1 MEGWR
6 GRVLAHH
13 TGAVP
18 LTKSLARSIALVVVA
33 ALAASLVGLGNGFAL
48 DDLPIVVENARV
60 HTLEN
65 LSGFF
70 SSTYW
75 STPGIQKA
83 AWRPLTLVAFALQYA
98 AGSGAAIVFHA
109 TSIALYA
116 AVSGGVLVL
125 LRALVSPAAAL
136 CGALLFAVHPLHV
149 EAVANVVGQAELWV
163 ALFVVSALALY
174 AHERRRGALR
184 PAVLTSIALC
194 YALSLGFKEH
204 ALILP
209 ALLLALEVI
218 VLRPLLGAPT
228 NGWMPVRAL
237 HYALFTLAVL
247 WFVLQMGIVG
257 GVSAGMPHAALVG
270 RTVGERAWIM
280 LGLVPEFVRL
290 FLWPARLYAD
300 YAPQLITL
308 RPTPESAHLA
318 GAAWV
323 MGWVA
328 LTIASWRRWPVLA
341 FGLVCLP
348 IALALVANIAMPTG
362 ILLAERTLFLPS
374 LGIVIALAAAAV
386 PWIGRIARA
395 PQPVQRVV
403 AVGFGALLVVAA
415 AHSTER
421 THDWKDNFTLVSAL
435 VSDAPYSARA
445 QFWLGDDLIRSGELE
460 AGEVALR
467 RAMSLWPEYSAVPLA
482 LAISYQR
489 LGGCA
494 PAIELYERVFKL
506 DSTNASAYLGY
517 SRCLLDSR
525 RFTDARMAALRGAAV
540 ARSSLAFRSVV
551 FAADSALAA
560 TDTLRTNNWWVRRR

>member
-1 MEGWR
+1 M
-6 GRVLAHH
+6 
-13 TGAVP
+13 
-18 LTKSLARSIALVVVA
+18 TKSLARSIALVVVA
-33 ALAASLVGLGNGFAL
+33 ALAASIVGLGNGFAL

-65 LSGFF
+65 FSGFF

-98 AGSGAAIVFHA
+98 AGSGAAMVFHA

-116 AVSGGVLVL
+116 AVSAAVLVL
-125 LRALVSPAAAL
+125 LRALISPAAAL
-136 CGALLFAVHPLHV
+136 CGALLVAVHPVHV
-149 EAVANVVGQAELWV
+149 DAVANVVGQAELWV
-163 ALFVVSALALY
+163 ALFLLCALALY
-174 AHERRRGALR
+174 AHERRRGTLR
-184 PAVLTSIALC
+184 LTVLVSIAFC

-218 VLRPLLGAPT
+218 VLRPQYGAPT
-228 NGWMPVRAL
+228 NGWMPVRAM

-247 WFVLQMGIVG
+247 WFVLQMSIVG

-270 RTVGERAWIM
+270 RTLGERAWIM

-308 RPTPESAHLA
+308 RPTPQLAHLV
-318 GAAWV
+318 GAAWLAA
-323 MGWVA
+323 WLA
-328 LTIASWRRWPVLA
+328 LTIVSWRRWPVIA

-374 LGIVIALAAAAV
+374 LGIVIVLASVAALLIERV
-386 PWIGRIARA
+386 TKT
-395 PQPVQRVV
+395 PQPVQRVA
-403 AVGFGALLVVAA
+403 AVGFAALLVVAA
-415 AHSTER
+415 SHSAER
-421 THDWKDNFTLVSAL
+421 TFDWKDNFTLVKAL
-435 VSDAPYSARA
+435 VTDAPYSARA
-445 QFWLGDDLIRSGELE
+445 QFWLGDDLIRNGEL
-460 AGEVALR
+460 ADGEVALR
-467 RAMSLWPEYSAVPLA
+467 RAMALWPEYAAVPLA
-482 LAISYQR
+482 LGITYQSV
-489 LGGCA
+489 GGCG
-494 PAIELYERVFKL
+494 PAMQLYERVFTL

-517 SRCLLDSR
+517 ARCLLTVA
-525 RFTDARMAALRGAAV
+525 RFTDARMAALRGAAA
-540 ARSSLAFRSVV
+540 ARSSMAFRSVV
-551 FAADSALAA
+551 YAADSALAA